1 MEPIYEGKAKRL
13 YTTDNPNVLR
23 MEYKDDAT
31 AGNGAKKAQFENK
44 GRMNK
49 AITLVIYRM
58 LESKGVKTHLVADVD
73 DINIDVKK
81 VSILPLEVIVRNIAA
96 GSFSRRMGVKEG
108 TPFKK
113 PIVEFSYKDDSLGDP
128 FINDDYAREMNAAT
142 EEECVFLKNQA
153 RIVNDVLIDFF
164 KQVGLTLVDFKI
176 EFGRLAEDPSQI
188 VLADEI
194 SPDTC
199 RLWDAKTR
207 SLHLSPPPMG
217 AGLPPAPIF
226 HFTTLLSDMTLHFE
240 VISRF
245 QAAANADALLYTPL
259 NAGLTFRRSR
269 VYTVEITG
277 DGQKAREYL
286 LSVLVDPISQECTEQ
301 NAPILEG
308 ALFTIDYGMKA
319 GALDL
324 EKEAILQNYRGR
336 RNMGFTM
343 DGLKITQRVYVFGQG
358 DKETLAARFAKDV
371 CNPAIHN
378 WTIA

>member
-1 MEPIYEGKAKRL
+1 
-13 YTTDNPNVLR
+13 
-23 MEYKDDAT
+23 
-31 AGNGAKKAQFENK
+31 
-44 GRMNK
+44 
-49 AITLVIYRM
+49 
-58 LESKGVKTHLVADVD
+58 
-73 DINIDVKK
+73 
-81 VSILPLEVIVRNIAA
+81 
-96 GSFSRRMGVKEG
+96 
-108 TPFKK
+108 
-113 PIVEFSYKDDSLGDP
+113 
-128 FINDDYAREMNAAT
+128 
-142 EEECVFLKNQA
+142 
-153 RIVNDVLIDFF
+153 
-164 KQVGLTLVDFKI
+164 
-176 EFGRLAEDPSQI
+176 
-188 VLADEI
+188 
-194 SPDTC
+194 
-199 RLWDAKTR
+199 
-207 SLHLSPPPMG
+207 MG

-277 DGQKAREYL
+277 DEQKAREYL
-286 LSVLVDPISQECTEQ
+286 LSVLVD
-301 NAPILEG
+301 PILEG

>member
-1 MEPIYEGKAKRL
+1 
-13 YTTDNPNVLR
+13 
-23 MEYKDDAT
+23 
-31 AGNGAKKAQFENK
+31 
-44 GRMNK
+44 
-49 AITLVIYRM
+49 
-58 LESKGVKTHLVADVD
+58 
-73 DINIDVKK
+73 
-81 VSILPLEVIVRNIAA
+81 
-96 GSFSRRMGVKEG
+96 
-108 TPFKK
+108 
-113 PIVEFSYKDDSLGDP
+113 
-128 FINDDYAREMNAAT
+128 
-142 EEECVFLKNQA
+142 
-153 RIVNDVLIDFF
+153 
-164 KQVGLTLVDFKI
+164 
-176 EFGRLAEDPSQI
+176 
-188 VLADEI
+188 
-194 SPDTC
+194 
-199 RLWDAKTR
+199 
-207 SLHLSPPPMG
+207 MG

-226 HFTTLLSDMTLHFE
+226 HFTTLLSNMTLHFE

>member
-176 EFGRLAEDPSQI
+176 EFGRTSDGQI
-188 VLADEI
+188 VLADEV

-199 RLWDAKTR
+199 RLWDKTTNEKLDKDR
-207 SLHLSPPPMG
+207 
-217 AGLPPAPIF
+217 
-226 HFTTLLSDMTLHFE
+226 
-240 VISRF
+240 
-245 QAAANADALLYTPL
+245 
-259 NAGLTFRRSR
+259 FRRDLGR
-269 VYTVEITG
+269 VREAYEEIL
-277 DGQKAREYL
+277 AR
-286 LSVLVDPISQECTEQ
+286 
-301 NAPILEG
+301 LE
-308 ALFTIDYGMKA
+308 ALK
-319 GALDL
+319 
-324 EKEAILQNYRGR
+324 K
-336 RNMGFTM
+336 
-343 DGLKITQRVYVFGQG
+343 
-358 DKETLAARFAKDV
+358 
-371 CNPAIHN
+371 
-378 WTIA
+378 